1 VIIRLRISVAL
12 TAAVVLTAGHRSA
25 AQPPLGG
32 RPATARTVYPQVV
45 SSGGGGVYVNDYLG
59 ATAFYAAGYTG
70 SSAVAVNIE
79 GQHAWNGHE
88 TLQNISQFITGPGAL
103 GSVGGHPTAVTY
115 LIGGRPNA
123 GSSTPVNQQRGM
135 AYNTTLWSGAIATT
149 VSGSSFDITFR
160 SFYQPYLTAF
170 QTGVGGVTADVSNGS
185 WGDDVNAS
193 AGRTAEPR
201 ALDALASA
209 TGKVLVFAAGN
220 SGSGANTVLAPA
232 SGYNVISVA
241 ALGSDTSS
249 PPYNTPSGFS
259 SRGPQDVFIPTGSAN
274 GTTGSTV
281 SGGRI
286 RVDIAAPGQDLLVAG
301 TGSATAYGGGAGTS
315 FAAPLVSG
323 GVALMI
329 DAGRTLNL
337 SNYADI
343 RVVKAVL
350 MTSADKTA
358 GWNNGQ
364 ALSGGV
370 IRTTQ
375 AVDTA
380 VGAGRMNLAQ
390 ALPFYADPA
399 STRDVAGTTITSPVS
414 VAARGYDYAAVVR
427 TAQND
432 YRLPDSPSATRLA
445 VTLTWLAN
453 RGISDFQVVT
463 PTDAD
468 FFDNRLANL
477 NLQVYRLNA
486 AGDFDTLVAESAS
499 PYNNSEHLFLTDLA
513 AGRYGLRVLY
523 TNDVW
528 NFTSST
534 DETYGLAWNQ
544 FVPVPEPAGILV
556 VVVVATFTARSIRR
570 KRATPDTRPSPGG

>member
-1 VIIRLRISVAL
+1 MTTRSRLCAAL

-32 RPATARTVYPQVV
+32 GPGAAPASTLSARTLIV
-45 SSGGGGVYVNDYLG
+45 SDGGGNIYLNDFLG
-59 ATAFYAAGYTG
+59 ATAFYSAGYTG
-70 SSAVAVNIE
+70 SSAVMINIE
-79 GQHAWNGHE
+79 GHHAWNGHE
-88 TLQNISQFITGPGAL
+88 TLQHISQFITGPG
-103 GSVGGHPTAVTY
+103 GNGGTFGHPTAVAHVM
-115 LIGGRPNA
+115 GGRPNPS
-123 GSSTPVNQQRGM
+123 SSTPANQQRGV
-135 AYNTTLWSGAIATT
+135 AYNATLWSGAIATT
-149 VSGSSFDITFR
+149 APGNSFEITFR
-160 SFYQPYLTAF
+160 SFYQPYLTAL
-170 QTGVGGVTADVSNGS
+170 QTGIGGVKADVANGS

-201 ALDALASA
+201 ALDALVSA

-220 SGSGANTVLAPA
+220 SGPGPNTVIAPA

-241 ALGSDTSS
+241 ALGTDVSN
-249 PPYNTPSGFS
+249 PPYNSPSGFS
-259 SRGPQDVFIPTGSAN
+259 SRGPQDVFIPSGSAN
-274 GTTGSTV
+274 GTTGSTI

-286 RVDIAAPGQDLLVAG
+286 RVDIAAPGELLHLAS
-301 TGSATAYGGGAGTS
+301 TASPTAYGSGSGTS

-323 GVALMI
+323 GVALMV
-329 DAGRTLNL
+329 DAGRSLNL
-337 SNYADI
+337 TNYADV

-350 MTSADKTA
+350 LSSADKTG

-375 AVDTA
+375 ALDQA

-399 STRDVAGTTITSPVS
+399 STRDVPGTTLPTPAS
-414 VAARGYDYAAVVR
+414 VAARGYDYAAVTR
-427 TAQND
+427 TSQND
-432 YRLPDSPSATRLA
+432 YRLPDSPAATRLA

-453 RGISDFQVVT
+453 RGISDFQVT
-463 PTDAD
+463 NPTDAD

-477 NLQVYRLNA
+477 NLQVYRLSA
-486 AGDFDTLVAESAS
+486 AGDFDTLVAESAA
-499 PYNNSEHLFLTDLA
+499 PYNNTEHLFLTDLP

-523 TNDVW
+523 PNDVW

-544 FVPVPEPAGILV
+544 FAPVPEPAGILAV
-556 VVVVATFTARSIRR
+556 VVIATFTARLVRRR
-570 KRATPDTRPSPGG
+570 KVIA